1 MKKTIYGICC
11 VMLVAL
17 IASGLRATKA
27 VNTTLTDEAV
37 EADAAGTAAD
47 LSVRDLALQSEL
59 IVTGQCLDTSSAW
72 IEDGRVLVTL
82 ATISVDEVIKGDN
95 ASTITVVLPGGA
107 DANRRIPVAMT
118 YAGAP
123 TIAPQEDVFLFLNA
137 EEAVASGYSVMGF
150 SQGKFS
156 IVEDEDGQ
164 KHVSQDAAKVRVD
177 RGTGVTRGNR
187 KMTPLSEFKQKVR
200 GFLGQ

>member
-1 MKKTIYGICC
+1 MKKKIYGVCC
-11 VMLVAL
+11 LLLVAL
-17 IASGLRATKA
+17 AASGLWATKA
-27 VNTTLTDEAV
+27 VNTNIADEVVAT
-37 EADAAGTAAD
+37 DAASTPAD

-59 IVTGQCLDTSSAW
+59 IVTGRCVDTRTAW
-72 IEDGRVLVTL
+72 VENGRILVTL
-82 ATISVDEVIKGDN
+82 ATVSVDEVIKGN
-95 ASTITVVLPGGA
+95 NTSTVTVVLPGGA

-123 TIAPQEDVFLFLNA
+123 TIAPQEDVFLFLSSEQA
-137 EEAVASGYSVMGF
+137 LAGGYAVMGF

-164 KHVSQDAAKVRVD
+164 KLVSRDLTKMRLQ

-187 KMTPLSEFKQKVR
+187 HLTPMSEFKQKVR

>member
-1 MKKTIYGICC
+1 MKKLIYGVCC
-11 VMLVAL
+11 LVLVAL

-27 VNTTLTDEAV
+27 VNSEMADQVVETDGS
-37 EADAAGTAAD
+37 GTATD
-47 LSVRDLALQSEL
+47 LSIQDLALQSEL
-59 IVTGQCLDTSSAW
+59 IVTGQCIDTSTAW
-72 IEDGRVLVTL
+72 IEDGRILVTL
-82 ATISVDEVIKGDN
+82 ATIAVDEVIKGEN
-95 ASTITVVLPGGA
+95 ASTVTVVLPGGA

-123 TIAPQEDVFLFLNA
+123 TIAPQEDVFLFLSA
-137 EEAVASGYSVMGF
+137 EEAVASSYSVMGF
-150 SQGKFS
+150 AQGKFS

-164 KHVSQDAAKVRVD
+164 KHVSRDAAKVRVD

-187 KMTPLSEFKQKVR
+187 KITPLPEFKQKVR